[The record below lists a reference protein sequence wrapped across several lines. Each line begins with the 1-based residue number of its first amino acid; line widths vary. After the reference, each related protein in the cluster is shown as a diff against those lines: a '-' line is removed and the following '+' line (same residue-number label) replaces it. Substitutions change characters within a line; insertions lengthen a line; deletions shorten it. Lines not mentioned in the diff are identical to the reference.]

1 MLLKKIFKNIVKL
14 CFFSTINAPK
24 RHFSTFLGIPFF
36 CPYCSSNALSILFQ
50 YDINNTVFI
59 RGFMG
64 SAPPWIPSFVEG
76 ENHAMI
82 ATKRTK
88 GASQKTF
95 FPCKIL

>member
-1 MLLKKIFKNIVKL
+1 MNVEFILLGSILAKKIMIPIYYAIKKIFFQKIVKL

-64 SAPPWIPSFVEG
+64 SAPPWIPSF
-76 ENHAMI
+76 
-82 ATKRTK
+82 
-88 GASQKTF
+88 F
-95 FPCKIL
+95 

>member
-1 MLLKKIFKNIVKL
+1 MRLKKFFQKIVKL

-59 RGFMG
+59 RA
-64 SAPPWIPSFVEG
+64 SWAPRPHGYPHFLRG
-76 ENHAMI
+76 
-82 ATKRTK
+82 
-88 GASQKTF
+88 
-95 FPCKIL
+95 KIMP

>member
-1 MLLKKIFKNIVKL
+1 MNVEFILLGSILAKRNYDSNVLCDQKKFFQKIVKF
-14 CFFSTINAPK
+14 CFFSTINALK

-64 SAPPWIPSFVEG
+64 SAPPCIPSF
-76 ENHAMI
+76 
-82 ATKRTK
+82 
-88 GASQKTF
+88 F
-95 FPCKIL
+95 

>member
-1 MLLKKIFKNIVKL
+1 MNVEFILLGSILAKKNYDSNILCVKL

-36 CPYCSSNALSILFQ
+36 CPYCSSNTLSILFQ

-64 SAPPWIPSFVEG
+64 SAPPWIPSF
-76 ENHAMI
+76 
-82 ATKRTK
+82 
-88 GASQKTF
+88 F
-95 FPCKIL
+95 